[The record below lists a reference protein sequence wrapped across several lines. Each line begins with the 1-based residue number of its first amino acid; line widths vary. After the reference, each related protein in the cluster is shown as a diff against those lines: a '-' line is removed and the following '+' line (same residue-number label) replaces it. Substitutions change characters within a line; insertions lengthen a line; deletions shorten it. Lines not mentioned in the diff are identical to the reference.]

1 MLICTVLTPCQTA
14 VVTELNQD
22 LKPGGHVPVQ
32 STMEVYAG
40 HPDSQAPLKPQ
51 ALLLNILS
59 GLVSVLEVLA
69 LEALPGFAVLC

>member
-1 MLICTVLTPCQTA
+1 M
-14 VVTELNQD
+14 
-22 LKPGGHVPVQ
+22 Q